1 MVIILLQIILIS
13 TLLFIGRRHGA
24 LVIFFTLLQS
34 VSFFLQYLVGS
45 EFLYSSYKTFF
56 NVLFVNLNLLLIF
69 SAWRSNISHI
79 YVKNAELMNILRR
92 VLFFLL
98 KINLLIASIVLF
110 VVLIYLR
117 DISAFKAQK
126 AFAELYGIFPLFGFL
141 FRYLA
146 TTQMMGYFAI
156 PVFFYYYNL
165 ADLKKARQALILS
178 SSSLLAAFAL
188 YSRSSIITYILFF
201 VSYFLLIKGTLST
214 SFIIRIE
221 VMMKKMLAVI
231 IVLFFA
237 LTFVRFSAMDYYAD
251 RIPKKSIVKNPIAY
265 SMVDYASQGYK
276 NGINELEKYD
286 KSKKLNGTEDF
297 YAIYQVLS
305 FFNVIQYNTEDAVS
319 TIDDAYG
326 NDGGAFHGYTC
337 NMVFNYGYLLT
348 LLFSLSYYFFIKK
361 KVAGKRY
368 VPIEHLIFSSVFL
381 LLPATAIFYSA
392 LGLIIVPVLL
402 LLVCY
407 AAAKYVSNVRK
418 KISI

>member
-79 YVKNAELMNILRR
+79 YVKNAELMNILRK
-92 VLFFLL
+92 VLFFILR
-98 KINLLIASIVLF
+98 INLLIASIVLLF
-110 VVLIYLR
+110 VLIYLR
-117 DISAFKAQK
+117 DISAFKTQK
-126 AFAELYGIFPLFGFL
+126 SFVELYNIFPLFGFL
-141 FRYLA
+141 FRYLSA
-146 TTQMMGYFAI
+146 TQMLGYFAI
-156 PVFFYYYNL
+156 PIFFYYIQSSNF
-165 ADLKKARQALILS
+165 KKARQALFLS
-178 SSSLLAAFAL
+178 SSSLLAAFAF
-188 YSRSSIITYILFF
+188 YSRASIMTYILFF
-201 VSYFLLIKGTLST
+201 VAYFFLVKATLSARYVK
-214 SFIIRIE
+214 RIKVAME
-221 VMMKKMLAVI
+221 KTLAVI
-231 IVLFFA
+231 IVLFMI
-237 LTFVRFSAMDYYAD
+237 LTFVRFSSMDYYAD
-251 RIPKKSIVKNPIAY
+251 RIPQNSIVKNPIAY
-265 SMVDYASQGYK
+265 SIIDYASQGYK
-276 NGINELEKYD
+276 NGINQLEKYD
-286 KSKKLNGTEDF
+286 NSKKLNGMEDF
-297 YAIYQVLS
+297 YLVYQALS
-305 FFNVIQYNTEDAVS
+305 FFNVIQYSTEDAVS
-319 TIDDAYG
+319 TIDAAYG

-348 LLFSLSYYFFIKK
+348 LLFSLSYYFFIRRKI
-361 KVAGKRY
+361 AGKRY

-418 KISI
+418 KIST